1 MATPNRFAL
10 RDAGAFTFYRLD
22 GNKEA
27 VVTLNT
33 LKTSGIETSGE
44 TVYARGGFG
53 NAKLVGFSSNREA
66 KITLED
72 AIFDVEALAMIT
84 GNEISRSA
92 KEIDAQEILTVDGS
106 NTVTLTKQI
115 IGDPITVALL
125 NEDGT
130 LGNKLAKD
138 ASASA
143 GRYSITGKV
152 ITFHTDVPQ
161 GTKVK
166 VFYVTKT
173 SVDASSIR
181 VTTDAFG
188 KSFRVVGDIIVR
200 DEYTQQDYAG
210 QIRIPCAKFE
220 DNFSLSLASD
230 GDPATLSLPLEILK
244 SPTSTDMW
252 ELVIYDA
259 DEVATSELG
268 LAERKVSK

>member
-10 RDAGAFTFYRLD
+10 RDAGSFTFYRLD

-84 GNEISRSA
+84 GNEIKRSS
-92 KEIDAQEILTVDGS
+92 KDIDAQDILVVDGAS
-106 NTVTLTKQI
+106 TVTLSKKI
-115 IGDPITVALL
+115 YGNPITVALL
-125 NEDGT
+125 NDDGT
-130 LGNKLAKD
+130 LGKKLEKATAPATGK
-138 ASASA
+138 
-143 GRYSITGKV
+143 YSIAGQV

-161 GTKVK
+161 DTKVK
-166 VFYVTKT
+166 VYYATKT
-173 SVDASSIR
+173 AVDASSIR

-200 DEYTQQDYAG
+200 DEFTKNDYAG

-244 SPTSTDMW
+244 DPTSTDMW

-259 DEVATSELG
+259 EEVPTTLSV
-268 LAERKVSK
+268 KNVK

>member
-27 VVTLNT
+27 VVTLST

-72 AIFDVEALAMIT
+72 AIFDIEALAMIT
-84 GNEISRSA
+84 GNEIKRQA
-92 KEIDAQEILTVDGS
+92 QDIDVQEILTVDGA
-106 NTVTLTKQI
+106 NTVTLSKKI
-115 IGDPITVALL
+115 YGNPITVALL
-125 NEDGT
+125 NDDGT
-130 LGNKLAKD
+130 LGKKLDKAS
-138 ASASA
+138 SAST
-143 GRYSITGKV
+143 GKYSISGKV

-161 GTKVK
+161 DTKVK
-166 VFYVTKT
+166 VFYASKT
-173 SVDASSIR
+173 APDASSIR

-188 KSFRVVGDIIVR
+188 QSFRVVGDIIVR
-200 DEYTQQDYAG
+200 DEYTKQDFAG

-220 DNFSLSLASD
+220 DNFSLNLASD
-230 GDPATLSLPLEILK
+230 GDPATLNLPLEILK
-244 SPTSTDMW
+244 DPNSTDMW
-252 ELVIYDA
+252 ELVIYDESA
-259 DEVATSELG
+259 VPTTLSL
-268 LAERKVSK
+268 K

>member
-10 RDAGAFTFYRLD
+10 RDAGSFTFYRLD
-22 GNKEA
+22 GDKEA

-84 GNEISRSA
+84 GNEIKRTA
-92 KEIDAQEILTVDGS
+92 TEVDAQDILTVDGS
-106 NTVTLTKQI
+106 NSVTLTKKI
-115 IGDPITVALL
+115 EGAPITVALL
-125 NEDGT
+125 NDDGT
-130 LGNKLAKD
+130 LGDKLQKD
-138 ASASA
+138 DSASA
-143 GRYSITGKV
+143 GKYSISGQT
-152 ITFHTDVPQ
+152 ITFHTDVEE

-173 SVDASSIR
+173 SADASSIR

-200 DEYTQQDYAG
+200 DEYTQKDFAG
-210 QIRIPCAKFE
+210 QLRIPVAKFE

-252 ELVIYDA
+252 ELVIYDES
-259 DEVATSELG
+259 EVDTGASYKS
-268 LAERKVSK
+268 R

>member
-10 RDAGAFTFYRLD
+10 RDAGSFTFYRLD

-84 GNEISRSA
+84 GNEIKRAS
-92 KEIDAQEILTVDGS
+92 KDIDAQDILTVDS
-106 NTVTLTKQI
+106 RNTVTLTKKI
-115 IGDPITVALL
+115 YGNPVTVALL
-125 NEDGT
+125 NADGT
-130 LGNKLAKD
+130 LGKRLEK
-138 ASASA
+138 ASSA
-143 GRYSITGKV
+143 TTGKYSIAGQV
-152 ITFHTDVPQ
+152 ITFHTDIPQ
-161 GTKVK
+161 DTKVK
-166 VFYVTKT
+166 VYYMTKT
-173 SVDASSIR
+173 AVDASSIR

-200 DEYTQQDYAG
+200 DEFTKQDYAG

-244 SPTSTDMW
+244 DPTSTDMW

-259 DEVATSELG
+259 NEVPATISLEPTSV
-268 LAERKVSK
+268 K

>member
-10 RDAGAFTFYRLD
+10 RDAGSFTFYRLD

-72 AIFDVEALAMIT
+72 AIFDVDALAMIT
-84 GNEISRSA
+84 GNEIKRST
-92 KEIDAQEILTVDGS
+92 KDIDAQDILTVDNA
-106 NTVTLTKQI
+106 NTVTLSKKI
-115 IGDPITVALL
+115 YGNPITVAVL

-130 LGNKLAKD
+130 LGKKLEKAG
-138 ASASA
+138 SATT
-143 GRYSITGKV
+143 GKYSITGQV
-152 ITFHTDVPQ
+152 ITFNADVPQ
-161 GTKVK
+161 NTKVK
-166 VFYVTKT
+166 VYYMTKT
-173 SVDASSIR
+173 AVDASSIR

-188 KSFRVVGDIIVR
+188 QSFRVVGDIIVR
-200 DEYTQQDYAG
+200 DEYTKQDFAG

-220 DNFSLSLASD
+220 DNFSLNLASD
-230 GDPATLSLPLEILK
+230 GDPATLNLPLEILK
-244 SPTSTDMW
+244 DPTSTDMW

-259 DEVATSELG
+259 DEIPTVATLEAKSV
-268 LAERKVSK
+268 K

>member
-10 RDAGAFTFYRLD
+10 RDAGSFTFYRLD

-84 GNEISRSA
+84 GNEIERTA
-92 KEIDAQEILTVDGS
+92 KEIDVQDILTVDGS
-106 NTVTLTKQI
+106 NTVTLTKKI
-115 IGDPITVALL
+115 YGEPITVALL
-125 NEDGT
+125 NDNGS
-130 LGNKLAKD
+130 LGQKLEKAV
-138 ASASA
+138 SASA
-143 GRYSITGKV
+143 GKYAIDGQV
-152 ITFHTDVPQ
+152 ITFHTDVEQ
-161 GTKVK
+161 GTKIK
-166 VFYVTKT
+166 VYYATKT
-173 SVDASSIR
+173 AVDASSIK

-200 DEYTQQDYAG
+200 DEFTKQDYAG

-244 SPTSTDMW
+244 DPTSTDMW

-259 DEVATSELG
+259 EEIPVG
-268 LAERKVSK
+268 LSLKSAK